1 MQAFQVLYIHLEEHL
16 RKSGTLA
23 TLARRQGS
31 KGGEGLRFLV
41 FRVSLSAANWVN
53 VSIFNSP
60 CVSSLPEQ
68 KAEQFPC
75 PGFSRFENIPSI
87 PILRILCF
95 FFIAIDAGFF
105 FFFCPPCIFLK
116 YFPFIKVICIVC
128 VVSHYRCF
136 VLF

>member
-95 FFIAIDAGFF
+95 FLLLLMPVSFSFF
-105 FFFCPPCIFLK
+105 VPLA
-116 YFPFIKVICIVC
+116 YF
-128 VVSHYRCF
+128 
-136 VLF
+136 